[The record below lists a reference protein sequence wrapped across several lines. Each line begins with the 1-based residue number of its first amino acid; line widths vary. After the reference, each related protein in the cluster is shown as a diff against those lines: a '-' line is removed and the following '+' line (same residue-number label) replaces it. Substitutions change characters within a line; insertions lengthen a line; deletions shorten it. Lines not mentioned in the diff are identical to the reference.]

1 MKKEE
6 RWHQF
11 LSSAV
16 EQSSEG
22 MAIADLEGNLMYV
35 NPAWAEMH
43 DYDSSE
49 ELIGRSLKI
58 FHNQEQIE
66 KDVAPFNLIVKE
78 KGANA
83 GEVGHI
89 RIDGTPFPTLMTTTL
104 LNDDNGKPEAIL
116 GIAKDISVIKETE
129 KALRESENNYRTLL
143 NNIPGM
149 VYRGNHDWSV
159 ETVKGVEDL
168 CGFTRDELNSMK
180 DGWINIIHPD
190 DRDKV
195 FEEAS
200 DSFEGIQKVF
210 IQTYRIITKGGEI
223 LWVEDHKVSVFSEEG
238 KFIGVDGI
246 IFDITS
252 RRQIEIERQK
262 LEAHALA
269 KAHLVSLGEIA
280 TGIAHELNQPLSYIK
295 VVYEA
300 AIDDLEKG
308 QLNQEELQED
318 FPEALRQVARI
329 TRIID
334 HLRIFGRSNSKEFF
348 NVNMES
354 ILDKAL
360 ILMSERIRLQNI
372 TLNRYIAD
380 DLKDIYGN
388 AGQLEQIFI
397 NLFLNSMDVLQGK
410 KDGIINISMNNKK
423 DKVVVCFF
431 DNGTGIPKE
440 LLNKV
445 FEPFFTTKE
454 TGKGTGLGLSI
465 VYGIVKDHSGT
476 ISCES
481 ESNQGATFVISF
493 PQLGK
498 S

>member
-1 MKKEE
+1 M
-6 RWHQF
+6 
-11 LSSAV
+11 SSAV

-66 KDVAPFNLIVKE
+66 KDVTPFNLIVKE

-104 LNDDNGKPEAIL
+104 LNDDNGKPEALL
-116 GIAKDISVIKETE
+116 GIAKDISTIKETE
-129 KALRESENNYRTLL
+129 KALRESENKYRTLL

-149 VYRGNHDWSV
+149 VYRGTPAWSV
-159 ETVKGVEDL
+159 ETIKGAEDL

-180 DGWINIIHPD
+180 DGWVNIIHPD

-195 FEEAS
+195 IEEAS
-200 DSFEGIQKVF
+200 GSFEEIQKVF
-210 IQTYRIITKGGEI
+210 IQTYRIITKDGEI
-223 LWVEDHKVSVFSEEG
+223 RWVEDHKVSVFSEEG
-238 KFIGVDGI
+238 KFFGVDGI
-246 IFDITS
+246 IFDISS
-252 RRQIEIERQK
+252 RRQIELERQK
-262 LEAHALA
+262 LEANALA
-269 KAHLVSLGEIA
+269 NAHLISLGEIA
-280 TGIAHELNQPLSYIK
+280 TGIAHEINQPLSYIK
-295 VVYEA
+295 IIYEA

-308 QLNQEELQED
+308 QLKLEELHED
-318 FPEALRQVARI
+318 FLEALRQVARI
-329 TRIID
+329 TKIID
-334 HLRIFGRSNSKEFF
+334 HLRIFGRSNSKEFV

-360 ILMSERIRLQNI
+360 ILMNERIRLQNI
-372 TLNRYIAD
+372 TLNRCITD
-380 DLKDIYGN
+380 DIEDIYGN

-410 KDGIINISMNNKK
+410 KDGIINVSMNNEK
-423 DKVVVCFF
+423 DKVVVCFS
-431 DNGTGIPKE
+431 DNGTGVPKE

-481 ESNQGATFVISF
+481 EPNQGVTFVITF